1 MEQIISV
8 VGERIA
14 SYKKPQKVDFVDKLP
29 RLENGDVVRVAV
41 KVAHG

>member
-1 MEQIISV
+1 MEQIISA

-14 SYKKPQKVDFVDKLP
+14 SYKKSQKVDFVDKLP
-29 RLENGDVVRVAV
+29 RLADGDVDRMAV